1 MDTLIAVIFVIAAI
15 TVSLLPT
22 GLFVGLA
29 LWRRRLRARRSP
41 LTTELQHLP
50 GEHVRG
56 QAEHLMETAND
67 RLFLITSVGPIVLA
81 AWALWKADLHHLRLG
96 WPEAV
101 LLLVIAL
108 VATWGARSAVKLL
121 ERRRQYLD
129 ALAAEWATAQELAPL
144 IGKGCVIYHDVPAK
158 DFNLDHIVIGPDK
171 AYVVETKSRQ
181 KPAGPGNA
189 NARVKFD
196 GEALHFP
203 DWRDTKML
211 DQARAEGRWLSE
223 YLYRKTGER
232 VRVEPVLALPGWFVT
247 CTDPAPDVHVINPK
261 MHEFMANS
269 DGHRISEPQRRRIMT
284 ALEERYCVT
293 EIPADPSKRHG

>member
-1 MDTLIAVIFVIAAI
+1 MDTLIALIFVIAAI
-15 TVSLLPT
+15 TVALLPT

-41 LTTELQHLP
+41 LTTELQHLL
-50 GEHVRG
+50 GEQLRS

-67 RLFLITSVGPIVLA
+67 RLFLITSVGPIVLT

-96 WPEAV
+96 WQEAA
-101 LLLVIAL
+101 LLLVITL

-129 ALAAEWATAQELAPL
+129 ALAAEQATAQELAPL
-144 IGKGCVIYHDVPAK
+144 VGKGCSIYHDVPAK
-158 DFNLDHIVIGPDK
+158 DFNLDHVVIGPDK
-171 AYVVETKSRQ
+171 VYVVETKSRQ
-181 KPAGPGNA
+181 KPAGPGNG

-196 GEALHFP
+196 GETLHFP

-211 DQARAEGRWLSE
+211 DQTRAEARWLSE
-223 YLYRKTGER
+223 YLYRRTGER

-261 MHEFMANS
+261 MHEFMANGG
-269 DGHRISEPQRRRIMT
+269 GHRISEPQRRRILT
-284 ALEERYCVT
+284 ALEERYRLVN
-293 EIPADPSKRHG
+293 PSTGPIESHG

>member
-1 MDTLIAVIFVIAAI
+1 MDRLIPLTFVMTAL

-22 GLFVGLA
+22 GLFVSLA
-29 LWRRRLRARRSP
+29 LWKRRMRGRRSP
-41 LTTELQHLP
+41 LTTELHHLP
-50 GEHVRG
+50 GEFVRSR
-56 QAEHLMETAND
+56 AEHLMETASD

-96 WPEAV
+96 WSEAV

-129 ALAAEWATAQELAPL
+129 ALAAERATAQELAPL
-144 IGKGCVIYHDVPAK
+144 IGKGCAIYHDVPAK
-158 DFNLDHIVIGPDK
+158 DFNLDHVVIGPDK

-196 GEALHFP
+196 GDALHFP

-211 DQARAEGRWLSE
+211 DQARAEARWLSE

-232 VRVEPVLALPGWFVT
+232 VPVEPVLALPGWFVT
-247 CTDPAPDVHVINPK
+247 RTIETPDVHVINPK
-261 MHEFMANS
+261 MHDFMAATAGKPIS
-269 DGHRISEPQRRRIMT
+269 DAQRRRIMT
-284 ALEERYCVT
+284 ALEERYRIT
-293 EIPADPSKRHG
+293 EPDAALAEYHG